1 MPNVFVVPKF
11 TYDVELELQQKNTEY
26 EANGTLFKPGMK
38 LKGVILDGLAQEMLK
53 YTKYPKDCQCEEVA
67 AALTRTHPCLGSKTG
82 FWGWKQSLKYKMQ
95 NYQTKLGRLGD
106 PEIRVSS
113 LKQKLLPTSKNQERL
128 RSIMSLYPQ
137 KVKALKA

>member
-1 MPNVFVVPKF
+1 MK
-11 TYDVELELQQKNTEY
+11 QI
-26 EANGTLFKPGMK
+26 FKPGMK

-113 LKQKLLPTSKNQERL
+113 LKHKREGQAKTATNIKKNKKGRGLLCPFTPKR
-128 RSIMSLYPQ
+128 
-137 KVKALKA
+137 